1 MEMKKCEN
9 DIQYQISIWD
19 TAGQERFRS
28 LAKSHFKKA
37 VFKLANIQDGVLLVF
52 DLQKPE
58 SLSGIIKWL
67 HDISE
72 NTARDLP
79 LVLIGNKCDRK
90 DKSYDKG
97 LDNMLEKVGMKN
109 CYIECSAKTGENIT
123 KIFDFILREVIK
135 DY

>member
-28 LAKSHFKKA
+28 LAKSHFQKA
-37 VFKLANIQDGVLLVF
+37 VFNLTNFEDGVLLVF
-52 DLQKPE
+52 DLSKPE
-58 SLSGIIKWL
+58 SLSGIINWL

-90 DKSYDKG
+90 DKGYEKG
-97 LDNMLEKVGMKN
+97 LDSMLEKVGMKN
-109 CYIECSAKTGENIT
+109 YYIECSAKTGENIP